1 MGILALVAADQD
13 VGMIMDGLGVAGPG
27 SGSDG
32 SGRDVWVRPLWM
44 HLCLP

>member
-1 MGILALVAADQD
+1 MDVLALVATDQD
-13 VGMIMDGLGVAGPG
+13 VGMIIGGLGVVDPG

-32 SGRDVWVRPLWM
+32 SGRDVWVRPLGM